1 MVIPQQEQQHNKHT
15 NQETAEP
22 TRIEQR
28 ENEGMAHNENKVD
41 EEDEKEIE
49 EEDAEEVLA
58 KLKAEYLNDEDSTI
72 ASRVRQ
78 RHTHS
83 THSASDTE

>member
-1 MVIPQQEQQHNKHT
+1 MVIPQQQQQPQHRQT
-15 NQETAEP
+15 DQDTEP
-22 TRIEQR
+22 KRMER
-28 ENEGMAHNENKVD
+28 ENEGMVQNEKVD

-83 THSASDTE
+83 TNSASDTE

>member
-1 MVIPQQEQQHNKHT
+1 MVIPQQQQQHKQT
-15 NQETAEP
+15 DQETGPARTE
-22 TRIEQR
+22 R
-28 ENEGMAHNENKVD
+28 ENEGMAHHENKVD
-41 EEDEKEIE
+41 EEDEKEVE